1 MKKLFSLTLVLA
13 MMFSFSASALAA
25 DISTE
30 PMEPVET
37 VVNEYD
43 IYVREKENT
52 EGEYSVMG
60 IDGTEEKTI
69 EELYL
74 ERAAL
79 SEEELVA
86 QFGYSK
92 EQIAILKSYD
102 GSPIEDNPQL
112 RAVSASVSGRI
123 TTSAA
128 YSDLVAATMSWSWN
142 QRPFTISV
150 SQQDS
155 IKAEWQVS
163 DKNGYVNSRHEMNV
177 SQSRNIVEYCA
188 YSSNTIV
195 ATRLYN
201 ITETSTM
208 TANGLE
214 PATAFSSFPQT
225 LDLPQ
230 YTDGPFWAKS
240 GTCKIAVE
248 PTANY
253 DIGSVLFGF
262 VYINNTYNFDIG
274 FGISINWDKLL
285 EKDWTNAIDI
295 NPGFSDEWIL
305 TTKWGDTHEVY
316 V

>member
-1 MKKLFSLTLVLA
+1 MKKLVSLTLVLA
-13 MMFSFSASALAA
+13 MMFSLGASALAA
-25 DISTE
+25 DISTG

-60 IDGTEEKTI
+60 IGDTEEKTI

-86 QFGYSK
+86 QYNYSE
-92 EQIAILKSYD
+92 EQIAILKAYD
-102 GSPIEDNPQL
+102 GSPIEENPQL
-112 RAVSASVSGRI
+112 RAVSASMSGRV
-123 TTSAA
+123 TTSTA
-128 YSDLVAATMSWSWN
+128 YSYLVAATLSWSWN
-142 QRPFTISV
+142 QKPFTTSV
-150 SQQDS
+150 NQQDS
-155 IKAEWQVS
+155 IKAVWEVS
-163 DKNGYVNSRHEMNV
+163 DENGSVNNNHAMNV

-188 YSSNTIV
+188 FSSNTIV

-201 ITETSTM
+201 ITETSIVSS
-208 TANGLE
+208 AGLE
-214 PATAFSSFPQT
+214 PFTAFSTFPQA

-248 PTANY
+248 PTSNY
-253 DIGSVLFGF
+253 DIGSVIFGF
-262 VYINNTYNFDIG
+262 VYLGNTFNIDVGLGITLKLDELLRGNLLGAIELTPGVSAEWEPNIKIG
-274 FGISINWDKLL
+274 K
-285 EKDWTNAIDI
+285 
-295 NPGFSDEWIL
+295 
-305 TTKWGDTHEVY
+305 THRVD